1 MTIHLMVTES
11 APHLKFLTPLVLI
24 LLVIPSV
31 CRSQNIY
38 SQDTSQ
44 FTPQIEFFIEQFDNL
59 ESPLSFDKNLPLD
72 MLSDFAESYMAQ
84 KDYDYAAQIL
94 ERMLFIER
102 GRSGLKSITILPI
115 LDKLTEIHFLLG
127 HWEASANYLDH
138 ARFITTSN
146 FGLHSEEALTI
157 MERQANLKMIEF
169 YSGNEKED
177 PEKVLKA
184 RKLLS
189 DTALIAQDLYQDK
202 SEEADIWHY
211 KRALSLAELVRII
224 HSSQNILISDFAKG
238 LVRRDGP
245 MRFHGASRYSNV
257 IGEGYLRQA
266 HSHIQMIQDS
276 AQVRGDDEIAAL
288 AELYKGDFN
297 LLSGRGSGRQ
307 QYNNARTGFLKA
319 GIPRKKIQEL
329 FATPV
334 PIPVP
339 EFFMSLEELLIY
351 QRGRS
356 QPSKYTGG
364 ATVFQITSDW
374 HSKMQKFFNH
384 DYCSALSQLG
394 LELQHI
400 ELKVS
405 ISKLGKSAISDMGG
419 GHSADPVNLRALSAM
434 RFRPIYHEGKLHAVR
449 DFNIRYSFLKH
460 MR

>member
-1 MTIHLMVTES
+1 MVTES
-11 APHLKFLTPLVLI
+11 ASHLKFLTPLVLI
-24 LLVIPSV
+24 LLVVPSV

-38 SQDTSQ
+38 IQDTSQ
-44 FTPQIEFFIEQFDNL
+44 FTPQVEFFIEQFDNL
-59 ESPLSFDKNLPLD
+59 ESPLRFDKNLPLE

-115 LDKLTEIHFLLG
+115 LYKLTEIHLLLG

-146 FGLHSEEALTI
+146 FGLHSEEALNI

-169 YSGNEKED
+169 YSGNEIED
-177 PEKVLKA
+177 PKKFFKA

-202 SEEADIWHY
+202 SEKADIWHY
-211 KRALSLAELVRII
+211 KRALNLAELVRII
-224 HSSQNILISDFAKG
+224 HSSPNILISDFANG
-238 LVRRDGP
+238 LVRQDGP

-266 HSHIQMIQDS
+266 HSQIQMIQDS
-276 AQVRGDDEIAAL
+276 AQVRGDEEIVAL

-319 GIPRKKIQEL
+319 GIAYKKIQEL

-334 PIPVP
+334 PIPLP

-356 QPSKYTGG
+356 QSSESTGG
-364 ATVFQITSDW
+364 AQVFQMTSDW

-394 LELQHI
+394 LDLQHI

-405 ISKLGKSAISDMGG
+405 ISKLGKAAISDMGG
-419 GHSADPVNLRALSAM
+419 GHSADPVNLRALSAI
-434 RFRPIYHEGKLHAVR
+434 RFRPVYREGKLHAVR

>member
-11 APHLKFLTPLVLI
+11 ASHLKFLTPLVLI
-24 LLVIPSV
+24 LLVVPSV

-38 SQDTSQ
+38 IQDTSQ
-44 FTPQIEFFIEQFDNL
+44 FTPQVEFFIEQFDNL
-59 ESPLSFDKNLPLD
+59 ESPLRFDKNLPLE

-115 LDKLTEIHFLLG
+115 LYKLTEIHLLLG

-146 FGLHSEEALTI
+146 FGLHSEEALNI

-169 YSGNEKED
+169 YSGNEIED
-177 PEKVLKA
+177 PKKFFKA

-202 SEEADIWHY
+202 SEKADIWHY
-211 KRALSLAELVRII
+211 KRALNLAELVRII
-224 HSSQNILISDFAKG
+224 HSSPNILISDFANG
-238 LVRRDGP
+238 LVRQDGP

-266 HSHIQMIQDS
+266 HSQIQMIQDS
-276 AQVRGDDEIAAL
+276 AQVRGDEEIVAL

-319 GIPRKKIQEL
+319 GIAYKKIQEL

-334 PIPVP
+334 PIPLP

-356 QPSKYTGG
+356 QSSESTGG
-364 ATVFQITSDW
+364 AQVFQMTSDW

-394 LELQHI
+394 LDLQHI

-405 ISKLGKSAISDMGG
+405 ISKLGKAAISDMGG
-419 GHSADPVNLRALSAM
+419 GHSADPVNLRALSAI
-434 RFRPIYHEGKLHAVR
+434 RFRPVYREGKLHAVR